1 MAKVKMRGFLAKRK
15 DLTVQVEQ
23 TVQSKTQ
30 LLDKKGK
37 PVIENGEP
45 KYIIKDERRTVNPIT
60 TFIIRTNNCIPLS
73 HRMLR

>member
-1 MAKVKMRGFLAKRK
+1 MRGFLAKRK